1 MKFATIKTLVTA
13 PNQEHPHA
21 LLDTSALPANIK
33 AEVLA
38 TISKARRNPE
48 SLNTALKITDEARG
62 RDLFQKCLTELQ
74 NQHGKW
80 AGFVLQ
86 MRDINVGGRAEFLT
100 LLRAHVKDMNAHVA
114 AMDGTQEYLRW
125 KKAKATAGTMLSALK
140 VCARGLD
147 AGYALE
153 TYTDKAK
160 NEYCAQPFST
170 IVADCRLLT
179 EAEASKAGR
188 PADPAIVKVCKA
200 ARVAKALDDDDA
212 GELGM
217 LVAYL
222 SAQHP
227 EAWAA
232 SAPKK
237 DAK

>member
-80 AGFVLQ
+80 AGYVLQ
-86 MRDINVGGRAEFLT
+86 MRDINAGGRAEFLT
-100 LLRAHVKDMNAHVA
+100 LLRAHVKTLNEDVA
-114 AMDGTQEYLRW
+114 KMAGTQEYLRW

-160 NEYCAQPFST
+160 NEYCVQPFST

-179 EAEASKAGR
+179 VSSAAGR

-200 ARVAKALDDDDA
+200 ARAATAVDADDE
-212 GELGM
+212 GELNV
-217 LVAYL
+217 LRTYL
-222 SAQHP
+222 EAQHP